1 MAKRKNS
8 IDWSEFDVLPAKAF
22 TAEEMARAGAD
33 APSPTLVATAVL
45 NYALLAF
52 VVLLLAP
59 ASRTAALTGALV
71 ALAVASAR
79 LARWLWWHP
88 WRGPFRIVIAAL
100 ALALLATGAI
110 AGIGLDAAQKQ
121 RAWESSAFVFILLS
135 TMFGFLVIWRARQ
148 IKDRL
153 RDQAERL
160 KAIDMARRLAV
171 AQLEPHFLFNTLSS
185 LQHWVQTGDPRA
197 APLLASLTAYLRA
210 TLPLFD
216 KPWLAA
222 SQELEAVENYLRI
235 MQARLGEA
243 RLAFQIDVQP
253 EAARARIA
261 PGLLLTLVE
270 NAVEHGVEPLLAG
283 GRIEVRGARQGDEV
297 SFEVNDNGPGPAAD
311 AVDGVGLAN
320 ARERLAL
327 TAGANAR
334 LTISAGPAGGCRA
347 EVRLPYIPEDARP

>member
-1 MAKRKNS
+1 MATREESTN
-8 IDWSEFDVLPAKAF
+8 WSELALPPGKAF
-22 TAEEMARAGAD
+22 TAEEMAQAGGD
-33 APSPTLVATAVL
+33 APSPTLAAA
-45 NYALLAF
+45 ALLVYAF
-52 VVLLLAP
+52 LAFLVLLVAP

-71 ALAVASAR
+71 ALAVVGAR
-79 LARWLWWHP
+79 VARWLWWRP
-88 WRGPFRIVIAAL
+88 WRGPMRIAMAVM
-100 ALALLATGAI
+100 ALALLAVGAI
-110 AGIGLDAAQKQ
+110 AGIGLDAAQQQ
-121 RAWESSAFVFILLS
+121 RVWESSAVAFIAASTLLL
-135 TMFGFLVIWRARQ
+135 FLVMARARQ

-153 RDQAERL
+153 RDQAERHR
-160 KAIDMARRLAV
+160 AIDMARRLAA

-222 SQELEAVENYLRI
+222 TQELEAVENYLRI

-243 RLAFQIDVQP
+243 RLAFHVDVQP
-253 EAARARIA
+253 DAARARIA

-283 GRIEVRGARQGDEV
+283 GRIEVRGTRHGDEV
-297 SFEVNDNGPGPAAD
+297 SFEVTDNGPGPAAD
-311 AVDGVGLAN
+311 TVDGVGLAN

-327 TAGANAR
+327 TAGPNAR
-334 LTISAGPAGGCRA
+334 LTIGAGPAGGCRA
-347 EVRLPYIPEDARP
+347 EVRLPYTPEDTHA